1 MEKAPGGSVGG
12 TRKNRQ
18 SSGTLSPTFSSDV
31 PFYLIHGGA
40 KVGYSCEYT
49 KQRVYSCIITYCIIS
64 IQTTVNLLWPHPV
77 CIHLCICE
85 FHRKVKVL
93 FGAEM
98 KEKPLKKSHWPRFHP

>member
-1 MEKAPGGSVGG
+1 M
-12 TRKNRQ
+12 KNLRINC
-18 SSGTLSPTFSSDV
+18 SNGVSLSP
-31 PFYLIHGGA
+31 
-40 KVGYSCEYT
+40 
-49 KQRVYSCIITYCIIS
+49 
-64 IQTTVNLLWPHPV
+64 NLNVHMHLHSHV